1 MSTSQWSAPSRTAK
15 SAASRPTYPTWDGMD
30 AFFPIRLPN
39 LTSESDGQRVPVA
52 SLDSDFVPAHI
63 DSYPDRGAVYL

>member
-1 MSTSQWSAPSRTAK
+1 
-15 SAASRPTYPTWDGMD
+15 MD

-63 DSYPDRGAVYL
+63 DTYPDRGAVYL